1 MRSGG
6 EARRGMNKKIL
17 MVDDSRT
24 SVFLERT
31 ILRDG
36 PYDLIEASDGAQA
49 VEKALTER
57 PDLILMDMMMP
68 KMNGLEALERL
79 RELEATRAIPVIM
92 VTTRSEVDRIDAAF
106 QLGCNDYV
114 TKPIK
119 QGLLLEKVRTLLA
132 AGGGRADG

>member
-1 MRSGG
+1 
-6 EARRGMNKKIL
+6 MNKKIL

-79 RELEATRAIPVIM
+79 REIEATRAIPVIM
-92 VTTRSEVDRIDAAF
+92 VTTRSEADRIDAAF